1 MESEKKTAEVTGEA
15 TEMVELTDVPA
26 VISLPEN
33 CVEATI
39 ICSVYLDGKIQ
50 KVQKTLSMQEVQEAI
65 REAENNYFPEDAVF
79 TLTDKGRELA
89 EKMLMDKEGL

>member
-15 TEMVELTDVPA
+15 PEMVELTDVPA
-26 VISLPEN
+26 VIALPDN

-39 ICSVYLDGKIQ
+39 YCSVYLDGKIQ
-50 KVQKTLSMQEVQEAI
+50 KVQKTLSMQDVQEAI
-65 REAENNYFPEDAVF
+65 READKNYFPEDAVF

-89 EKMLMDKEGL
+89 EKMLMDKEGI

>member
-15 TEMVELTDVPA
+15 PEMVELMDVPA

-39 ICSVYLDGKIQ
+39 YCSVYLDGKIQ

-65 REAENNYFPEDAVF
+65 RDAEENYIPEDAVF
-79 TLTDKGRELA
+79 TLTDKGREYA
-89 EKMLMDKEGL
+89 ERMLMDKEGL